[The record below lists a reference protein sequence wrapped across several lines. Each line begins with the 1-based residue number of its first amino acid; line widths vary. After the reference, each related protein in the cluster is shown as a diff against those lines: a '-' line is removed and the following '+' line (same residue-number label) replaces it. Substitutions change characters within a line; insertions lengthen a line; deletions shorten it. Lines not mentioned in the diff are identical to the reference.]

1 MAFLC
6 FFGYVSISEIAG
18 LHSGSIFKILRT
30 LHCFQW
36 WLHQFTVL
44 STVLKCPL
52 FFTPSLTF
60 ISHDCDDSHS
70 SKCGVISHCGFDLR
84 FSEWLVM
91 MSIFSCI
98 YLPFMYH
105 LWKNVYSGPLSIL
118 KLNFIIILLL
128 SLHYL
133 YILNF
138 NPLLDVWLAN
148 IFFPFCR
155 FVHFVD
161 QFFCYAKLFILM

>member
-1 MAFLC
+1 M
-6 FFGYVSISEIAG
+6 
-18 LHSGSIFKILRT
+18 
-30 LHCFQW
+30 
-36 WLHQFTVL
+36 
-44 STVLKCPL
+44 LKCPL
-52 FFTPSLTF
+52 FSTPSLTF
-60 ISHDCDDSHS
+60 ISPDCDDNHS
-70 SKCGVISHCGFDLR
+70 SKCGVISHCGFDLH

-98 YLPFMYH
+98 YLPFTYL

-138 NPLLDVWLAN
+138 TALLDVWLADT
-148 IFFPFCR
+148 FFPFCR
-155 FVHFVD
+155 FVHLLISSFAMQNFLVW
-161 QFFCYAKLFILM
+161 CSLILILFLSLVLQVSYQENH